1 MPAWYTH
8 LVTAY
13 EVEKRIEINDKDTFF
28 LGNMMPDAERYVVS
42 DFSFDVPWKVSHF
55 GEKVKY
61 NGGLVDLYNIDK
73 FVNEYKNDLE
83 NPIVIGYLTHLLTD
97 EFWNRLV
104 FKNINLYDE
113 HGDFL
118 GLKLNNNTI
127 KKCDKEEGKVIKHRD
142 FKKIQEY
149 LKANK
154 KYCIPEYNDKM
165 LYYARDIK
173 EILYTKD
180 NILKILKYLKD
191 NSSIQKIDYDYELF
205 LENQIELYFKNS
217 IDYITT
223 YLQGV
228 GIKIKATND
237 LQQ

>member
-1 MPAWYTH
+1 
-8 LVTAY
+8 
-13 EVEKRIEINDKDTFF
+13 
-28 LGNMMPDAERYVVS
+28 
-42 DFSFDVPWKVSHF
+42 
-55 GEKVKY
+55 
-61 NGGLVDLYNIDK
+61 
-73 FVNEYKNDLE
+73 
-83 NPIVIGYLTHLLTD
+83 
-97 EFWNRLV
+97 
-104 FKNINLYDE
+104 
-113 HGDFL
+113 
-118 GLKLNNNTI
+118 
-127 KKCDKEEGKVIKHRD
+127 
-142 FKKIQEY
+142 
-149 LKANK
+149 
-154 KYCIPEYNDKM
+154 M

-180 NILKILKYLKD
+180 DILKILKYLKD